1 MTLEKKAFRTVYRLI
16 KNGQIDEKEA
26 YGLVEAIFAINYQY
40 VPVPTPITS
49 QEDSVTDDSYSTVEV
64 QGFAPLK

>member
-16 KNGQIDEKEA
+16 QNGQIDEKEA

-40 VPVPTPITS
+40 VPVPTPITTEEK
-49 QEDSVTDDSYSTVEV
+49 EDKPVEV
-64 QGFAPLK
+64 PVEVKGFTLNN